1 MIDLIILFTFPK
13 VAANLAAVSPADPP
27 PITRRSYDV
36 FFGCT
41 GVVDM
46 ALDEKIVKDNKITK
60 NVTIVVSERSI
71 VE

>member
-27 PITRRSYDV
+27 PITRRSYV